1 MDLNTLPHFAR
12 SAPHLARGVATALR
26 AVWRHTDAPTLTCQL
41 LSSVPPV
48 WKNASEDN
56 RADLLDAVVTA
67 LGTNDPTVVKAAVTV
82 LAALARTGVPVA
94 APPSALTSST
104 SRLGAALRR
113 LQELHRAVPPPQ
125 PPDAPRRA
133 RGLPGILSFVTALQY
148 NPRSPLHL
156 SLAIAALTSLI
167 VHRPR
172 PPVEIRR
179 GPGRACAVHHPDT
192 IAQLDTLPLDLIVN
206 FSPLPAATCLATLEA
221 GAAACADA
229 LRRAAGEVPARRR

>member
-1 MDLNTLPHFAR
+1 MSFQDVFDVVIYLSRCQRALLRIVR
-12 SAPHLARGVATALR
+12 SRCPRRPAEIRRG
-26 AVWRHTDAPTLTCQL
+26 P
-41 LSSVPPV
+41 
-48 WKNASEDN
+48 
-56 RADLLDAVVTA
+56 
-67 LGTNDPTVVKAAVTV
+67 G
-82 LAALARTGVPVA
+82 
-94 APPSALTSST
+94 
-104 SRLGAALRR
+104 
-113 LQELHRAVPPPQ
+113 RAVPPPQ

-133 RGLPGILSFVTALQY
+133 RGLPGLLSFVTALQY

-206 FSPLPAATCLATLEA
+206 FSPLPAATCLATFEA
-221 GAAACADA
+221 GAAACVDA